1 VPGVVTMW
9 SVAMVVLSVVFG
21 EVTVIDYDA
30 C

>member
-1 VPGVVTMW
+1 MW